1 MTTIP
6 ANLLSYAVQSVVV
19 LIAGLAAPR
28 ILGLRSPGA
37 ALRYWQALLAG
48 VLLLPLLQPW
58 RLAAEGSV
66 SVELL
71 GVRVAETVAAVVPG
85 SSTIALTEWALLA
98 VAAVA
103 AARLGWLAI
112 GLLVLRGYRRRAR
125 PLVRLPGGVDR
136 LLDGS
141 RARARFLVSDQ
152 VPTPMTFGWRRPTVL
167 VPASFERLPEEQ
179 RTCISCHELLHVQRR
194 DWLAV
199 LAEQALRALLWFHP
213 AVTILLG
220 RIELSREQLVDCE
233 VVRLTGSRRAY
244 LDALLSMACPQH
256 RLTAVPSL
264 SLLKRSDLLERVALL
279 AREATMSRNK
289 ILGVLVAAVAA
300 VAVAGASA
308 ATLFPLTKPAEAAT
322 AVTMAT
328 AVSDAARVA
337 STSDDEKT
345 RQAVKYDPEAGIIA
359 PKLIHKVDPVYP
371 EEARKNGTQGIVIC
385 ETTIDATGKVVAVK
399 VAKTTEEVF
408 IQPTV
413 DAIVQ
418 WRFEPATKDGEPID
432 VIYALTVK
440 YALDD
445 AEKGAQKKTE

>member
-1 MTTIP
+1 MST
-6 ANLLSYAVQSVVV
+6 ANLASYAVQSAIV
-19 LIAGLAAPR
+19 LIVGLAAPR
-28 ILGLRSPGA
+28 VLGLRAPGA

-58 RLAAEGSV
+58 QLSSGGLV
-66 SVELL
+66 TVELVGMRL
-71 GVRVAETVAAVVPG
+71 AETVAAVAPG
-85 SSTIALTEWALLA
+85 ASAMALTEWALLA

-136 LLDGS
+136 LIDGS

-220 RIELSREQLVDCE
+220 KIELSREQLVDRE

-264 SLLKRSDLLERVALL
+264 SLLNRSDLLERVALL
-279 AREATMSRNK
+279 AREATMSRTRV
-289 ILGVLVAAVAA
+289 LGIVFATIAV

-328 AVSDAARVA
+328 AVSDAAAAA
-337 STSDDEKT
+337 SSSDDEKS
-345 RQAVKYDPEAGIIA
+345 RQAVKYDPEAGITA
-359 PKLIHKVDPVYP
+359 PKLIQKVDPVYP
-371 EEARKNGTQGIVIC
+371 EEARKNRIQGLVISEALIDRSGDVVDVKVV
-385 ETTIDATGKVVAVK
+385 ETADEVFNQPTIDA
-399 VAKTTEEVF
+399 
-408 IQPTV
+408 IL
-413 DAIVQ
+413 Q
-418 WRFEPATKDGEPID
+418 WKFEPATKDGEPVN
-432 VIYALTVK
+432 VIYVLTVN
-440 YALDD
+440 YAL
-445 AEKGAQKKTE
+445 E

>member
-1 MTTIP
+1 MST
-6 ANLLSYAVQSVVV
+6 ANLASYAVQSAIV
-19 LIAGLAAPR
+19 LIVGLAAPR
-28 ILGLRSPGA
+28 VLGLRAPGA

-58 RLAAEGSV
+58 QLSSGGLV
-66 SVELL
+66 TVELVGMRL
-71 GVRVAETVAAVVPG
+71 AETVAAVAPG
-85 SSTIALTEWALLA
+85 ASAMALTEWALLA

-136 LLDGS
+136 LIDGS

-220 RIELSREQLVDCE
+220 KIELSREQLVDRE

-264 SLLKRSDLLERVALL
+264 SLLNRSDLLERVALL
-279 AREATMSRNK
+279 AREATMSRTRV
-289 ILGVLVAAVAA
+289 LGIVFATIAV

-328 AVSDAARVA
+328 AVSDAAAAA
-337 STSDDEKT
+337 SSSDDEKS
-345 RQAVKYDPEAGIIA
+345 RQAVKYDPEAGITA
-359 PKLIHKVDPVYP
+359 PRLIQKVDPVYP
-371 EEARKNGTQGIVIC
+371 EEARKNRIQGLVISEALIDRSGDVVDVNVV
-385 ETTIDATGKVVAVK
+385 ETADEVFNQPTIDA
-399 VAKTTEEVF
+399 
-408 IQPTV
+408 IL
-413 DAIVQ
+413 Q
-418 WRFEPATKDGEPID
+418 WKFEPATKDGEPVN
-432 VIYALTVK
+432 VIYVLTVN
-440 YALDD
+440 YAL
-445 AEKGAQKKTE
+445 E

>member
-1 MTTIP
+1 MST
-6 ANLLSYAVQSVVV
+6 ANLASYAVQSAIV
-19 LIAGLAAPR
+19 LIVGLAAPR
-28 ILGLRSPGA
+28 VLGLRAPGA

-58 RLAAEGSV
+58 QLSSGGLV
-66 SVELL
+66 TVELVGMRL
-71 GVRVAETVAAVVPG
+71 AETVAAVAPG
-85 SSTIALTEWALLA
+85 ASAMALTEWALLA

-136 LLDGS
+136 LIDGS

-220 RIELSREQLVDCE
+220 RIELSREQLVDRE

-264 SLLKRSDLLERVALL
+264 SLLNRSDLLERVALL
-279 AREATMSRNK
+279 AREATMSRTRV
-289 ILGVLVAAVAA
+289 LGIVFATIAV

-328 AVSDAARVA
+328 AVSDAAAAA
-337 STSDDEKT
+337 SSSDDEKS
-345 RQAVKYDPEAGIIA
+345 RQAVKYDPEAGITA
-359 PKLIHKVDPVYP
+359 PKLIQKVDPVYP
-371 EEARKNGTQGIVIC
+371 EEARKNRIQGLVISEALIDRSGDVVDVKVV
-385 ETTIDATGKVVAVK
+385 ETADEVFNQPTIDA
-399 VAKTTEEVF
+399 
-408 IQPTV
+408 IR
-413 DAIVQ
+413 Q
-418 WRFEPATKDGEPID
+418 WKFEPATKDGEPVD
-432 VIYALTVK
+432 VIYVLTVN
-440 YALDD
+440 YAL
-445 AEKGAQKKTE
+445 E

>member
-1 MTTIP
+1 MTS
-6 ANLLSYAVQSVVV
+6 ANLVSYAIQSAII
-19 LIAGLAAPR
+19 LIVGLAAPR
-28 ILGLRSPGA
+28 ALGLRAPGA

-58 RLAAEGSV
+58 QLSAEGSV
-66 SVELL
+66 TIELL
-71 GVRVAETVAAVVPG
+71 GVRLAQTVATMAPG
-85 SSTIALTEWALLA
+85 AGVIAPFEWALLA
-98 VAAVA
+98 VAGVAVL
-103 AARLGWLAI
+103 RLGWLAI
-112 GLLVLRGYRRRAR
+112 GLLVLREYRRRAR
-125 PLVRLPGGVDR
+125 PLDPTPSGVDS

-167 VPASFERLPEEQ
+167 VPASFESLPEDH
-179 RTCISCHELLHVQRR
+179 RRCISCHELLHVQRR

-213 AVTILLG
+213 AVLILLG
-220 RIELSREQLVDCE
+220 RIELSREQLVDRE
-233 VVRLTGSRRAY
+233 VVRLTGNRRAY
-244 LDALLSMACPQH
+244 LDALLSMARPQH

-264 SLLKRSDLLERVALL
+264 SLLNRSDLLERVALL

-289 ILGVLVAAVAA
+289 ILGALVAAATA
-300 VAVAGASA
+300 VAVAGVSA
-308 ATLFPLTKPAEAAT
+308 AVLFPLTKPAEATPAVVEAT
-322 AVTMAT
+322 AGPGHET
-328 AVSDAARVA
+328 VA
-337 STSDDEKT
+337 SSGDDEKSL
-345 RQAVKYDPEAGIIA
+345 QAVKYDADAGMTA

-371 EEARKNGTQGIVIC
+371 EEARKSGIQGVVIC
-385 ETTIDATGKVVAVK
+385 ETTIDTTGKVVAVK

-408 IQPTV
+408 IQPTI
-413 DAIVQ
+413 DALAQ

-445 AEKGAQKKTE
+445 AEKGATEKTE